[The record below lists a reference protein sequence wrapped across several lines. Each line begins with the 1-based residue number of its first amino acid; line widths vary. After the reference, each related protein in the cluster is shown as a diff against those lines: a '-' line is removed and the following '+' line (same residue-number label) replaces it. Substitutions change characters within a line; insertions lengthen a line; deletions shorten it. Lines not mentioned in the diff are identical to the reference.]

1 MKVHFGTDNIPPIS
15 YAVVTSGTFDGVH
28 LGHQKIIRQLN
39 ELSHK
44 HSGESVVLTFWPHPR
59 MVLHPNDHNIK
70 LLSTLEEKIILLEK
84 YGINHLV
91 ILPFTK
97 EFSLLSSENFIQ
109 DILIDKIQTKELVI
123 GFDHRFGKNRE
134 GSYQYLIQHQDK
146 YPFKITEIAKHDVE
160 NIDISSTKIRSALSE
175 GDIQLA
181 TKLLGH
187 TYSLSGKVVL
197 GDQLGRKIG
206 FPTANLQSLEEHK
219 LIPVDGVYAVQI
231 KLAQHTYNG
240 MLNIGFRPTVSGIK
254 RTIEVNI
261 FDFNSDIYG
270 EEISIYFVKLIRKE
284 KKFQDIHAL
293 KDQLIEDK
301 HIAQTILTS
310 H

>member
-39 ELSHK
+39 ELSKTHD
-44 HSGESVVLTFWPHPR
+44 GESVVLTFWPHPR
-59 MVLHPNDHNIK
+59 MVLNPTDHNIQ
-70 LLSTLEEKIILLEK
+70 LLSTLEEKIALLEK
-84 YGINHLV
+84 YGIDHLV

-97 EFSLLSSENFIQ
+97 EFSLLSSEKFIQ
-109 DILIDKIQTKELVI
+109 EIVIDKIQTRELVI
-123 GFDHRFGKNRE
+123 GYDHRFGKNRE

-160 NIDISSTKIRSALSE
+160 NIDISSTKIRVALSE
-175 GDIQLA
+175 GDIPLA
-181 TKLLGH
+181 SKLLGH
-187 TYSLSGKVVL
+187 AYSVTGKVVL

-219 LIPVDGVYAVQI
+219 LIPMDGVYAVRVKI
-231 KLAQHTYNG
+231 DSSNYLG
-240 MLNIGFRPTVSGIK
+240 MLNIGFRSTVNGIK

-270 EEISIYFVKLIRKE
+270 KEISISFEQLIRKE

-301 HIAQTILTS
+301 HIALKILTS
-310 H
+310 I